1 MPESGLSGIFERM
14 TRIESDA
21 DKAETELRAKLE
33 FLERD
38 VAVKLDVLKEGLHK
52 EGKRV
57 DEVKTEQALSNQRM
71 TAIEKSLE
79 KIDDNTTHTRRQMT
93 GIIVGAVAT
102 GVIGGAIAL
111 IYGLIGGGIV

>member
-1 MPESGLSGIFERM
+1 MPESGLNGIFDRI
-14 TRIESDA
+14 TRIESEV
-21 DKAETELRAKLE
+21 DKAENELRA
-33 FLERD
+33 LERD
-38 VAVKLDVLKEGLHK
+38 VAVKLDVLKEGLLK

-57 DEVKTEQALSNQRM
+57 DEVKTEQALINQRM